1 MIFCNKI
8 SSKVILGFVA
18 VALLLV
24 FFPKFGHPISEGHRN
39 AQTAALTAGM
49 LENGTLRLDPI
60 APWRGDLDAR
70 LVQELPIFNLTALA
84 LHAALPFLTLDSA
97 GRLASLLFWAAA
109 FLLVQTLWKRTL
121 PPPAIFW
128 ANLLFLLCPMNLY
141 LATAF
146 MPETLLLLLTIAFL
160 LLLWDYADAPSLAK
174 LSAISAISALGL
186 LVKFPAF
193 VHLAL
198 VAILLLTDRQ
208 GWKFLFRP
216 AHLLAATLLL
226 AMVFG
231 WGKYVEAVNKDHFAS
246 WSGMENLLGFIRPEA
261 SRISPGY
268 WLTLIAYNLSF
279 ILPFAIAWLAFP
291 GAIATFKTLKTNPTS
306 RFWLYNLIALFAFWT
321 LWGKAA
327 PAQNYYNLPNLILLS
342 ALFGLGC
349 QSALAWL
356 KTKNLPPIL
365 QKAAAATIA
374 LLLALSGYAGQHYL
388 SRPDSI
394 TLAAAEWVKANTQ
407 TTDLIIYQPRH
418 DPRVID
424 YEHQPLLSHLTG
436 RRTWI
441 WTRIVPELERQRAL
455 ETSSYLIVTNPAA
468 NTSQLETLRRKFKGA
483 PPPPPEPVFESHSDQ
498 AAAWPTVFET
508 SHFIIKEIQ
517 HPSESFY

>member
-1 MIFCNKI
+1 MVNNKFFFG
-8 SSKVILGFVA
+8 VFLLFV
-18 VALLLV
+18 LLV
-24 FFPKFGHPISEGHRN
+24 IILAAPISEGHRN
-39 AQTAALTAGM
+39 AQTATLTAGM
-49 LENGTLRLDPI
+49 LENGALRLDPV

-70 LVQELPIFNLTALA
+70 LTLELPIFNLTALA
-84 LHAALPFLTLDSA
+84 LQAALPFLALDSA

-109 FLLVQTLWKRTL
+109 FLLLQPLWKRTL

-160 LLLWDYADAPSLAK
+160 LLIWDYAHAPSLTKFAA
-174 LSAISAISALGL
+174 LAAISALGL

-193 VHLAL
+193 VHLAT
-198 VAILLLTDRQ
+198 VATLLLADRQ

-216 AHLLAATLLL
+216 AHLLAAALLL

-246 WSGMENLLGFIRPEA
+246 WSGMENLIGFIRPEA
-261 SRISPGY
+261 SRLSSSY

-279 ILPFAIAWLAFP
+279 IIPLAIAWLAIP
-291 GAIATFKTLKTNPTS
+291 GAIATFKTLKTNLSS
-306 RFWLYNLIALFAFWT
+306 RFWLYNLIALFAFWA

-327 PAQNYYNLPNLILLS
+327 PAQNYYNLPNLILFS

-349 QSALAWL
+349 KSTLDWL
-356 KTKNLPPIL
+356 KTKNPPPIL
-365 QKAAAATIA
+365 QKATSTTIA
-374 LLLALSGYAGQHYL
+374 ILLALSGYAGQHYL
-388 SRPDSI
+388 SRPDTI

-407 TTDLIIYQPRH
+407 PSDLITYQPRH

-441 WTRIVPELERQRAL
+441 WTRSTPDTEKQRAL
-455 ETSSYLIVTNPAA
+455 ETSRYLIVTNPPT
-468 NTSQLETLRRKFKGA
+468 NTSPLETLRQKFKG
-483 PPPPPEPVFESHSDQ
+483 PPAPPPEPIFELYSDPPT
-498 AAAWPTVFET
+498 AWSTVFET
-508 SHFIIKEIQ
+508 SYLTIKEIQ
-517 HPSESFY
+517 YPSGP

>member
-1 MIFCNKI
+1 MIFGKNY
-8 SSKVILGFVA
+8 SSPVFLAFL
-18 VALLLV
+18 ALAFFLV
-24 FFPKFGHPISEGHRN
+24 FFPNFGQPISEGYRN
-39 AQTAALTAGM
+39 AQTATLTAGM
-49 LENGTLRLDPI
+49 LEMGTLRLDPV

-70 LVQELPIFNLTALA
+70 LVQELPIYNLTALA
-84 LHAALPFLTLDSA
+84 LHAALPFLTLDSS

-109 FLLVQTLWKRTL
+109 FLLLQPLWKRTL
-121 PPPAIFW
+121 APPAIFW

-160 LLLWDYADAPSLAK
+160 LLSWDYAHAPSLRKFAA
-174 LSAISAISALGL
+174 LAAISALGL

-193 VHLAL
+193 VHLAI
-198 VAILLLTDRQ
+198 VATLLLADRQ

-216 AHLLAATLLL
+216 AHLLAAALLL
-226 AMVFG
+226 ALVFG

-246 WSGMENLLGFIRPEA
+246 WSGMENLIGFIRPEA
-261 SRISPGY
+261 SRLSPGY
-268 WLTLIAYNLSF
+268 WLTLIAFNLSF
-279 ILPFAIAWLAFP
+279 IIPLAIAWLAIP
-291 GAIATFKTLKTNPTS
+291 GAVTTFRTLKTNPAS

-321 LWGKAA
+321 IWGKAA

-349 QSALAWL
+349 QSTLDWL

-365 QKAAAATIA
+365 QKATAATIA
-374 LLLALSGYAGQHYL
+374 ILLALSGYAGQHYL
-388 SRPDSI
+388 CRPDTI

-407 TTDLIIYQPRH
+407 PTDLIIYQPRH

-436 RRTWI
+436 RRTCI
-441 WTRIVPELERQRAL
+441 WTRSTPDWEKSRAL
-455 ETSSYLIVTNPAA
+455 ETSRYLIVTNAQDTTTP
-468 NTSQLETLRRKFKGA
+468 LENLRRKFKG
-483 PPPPPEPVFESHSDQ
+483 PPSNPPEKVTDTYPQTFTEIESSAGFSVFHLNLNSNG
-498 AAAWPTVFET
+498 T
-508 SHFIIKEIQ
+508 
-517 HPSESFY
+517 

>member
-1 MIFCNKI
+1 MPAINNKI
-8 SSKVILGFVA
+8 S
-18 VALLLV
+18 LLV
-24 FFPKFGHPISEGHRN
+24 FFAASALLFSNISLPISEGYRN
-39 AQTAALTAGM
+39 AQTATLTAGM
-49 LENGTLRLDPI
+49 FENGTLRLDSV

-84 LHAALPFLTLDSA
+84 LHAALPFLTLDSS
-97 GRLASLLFWAAA
+97 GRLASLLFWVAA
-109 FLLVQTLWKRTL
+109 FLLLQPLWKSTL

-160 LLLWDYADAPSLAK
+160 LLIWDYAHAPSLGKFIA
-174 LSAISAISALGL
+174 LAAISALGL

-193 VHLAL
+193 VHLAI
-198 VAILLLTDRQ
+198 VATLLLTDRQ

-216 AHLLAATLLL
+216 AHLLAAALLL
-226 AMVFG
+226 AMVFS

-261 SRISPGY
+261 SRLSPGY

-279 ILPFAIAWLAFP
+279 ITPLAIAWLAIP
-291 GAIATFKTLKTNPTS
+291 GAISTFKTLKPNPAS
-306 RFWLYNLIALFAFWT
+306 RFWLYNLIALLVFWT

-327 PAQNYYNLPNLILLS
+327 PAQNYYNLPNLVLLS

-349 QSALAWL
+349 QSTLDWL

-365 QKAAAATIA
+365 QNATAATIA
-374 LLLALSGYAGQHYL
+374 VLLALSGYAGQHYL
-388 SRPDSI
+388 SRPDTVTI
-394 TLAAAEWVKANTQ
+394 AAAEWVKDNTQ
-407 TTDLIIYQPRH
+407 PADLIIYQPRH

-441 WTRIVPELERQRAL
+441 WTRIVPEQEKQRAL
-455 ETSSYLIVTNPAA
+455 ETSRYLIVTNPPAT
-468 NTSQLETLRRKFKGA
+468 TSPLETLRQKFKGPPA
-483 PPPPPEPVFESHSDQ
+483 PPPDSIALSSPLIFSEKIMNKNFVVYESNKS
-498 AAAWPTVFET
+498 
-508 SHFIIKEIQ
+508 IR
-517 HPSESFY
+517 